1 MFLDVCLLL
10 LSILVSISAEL
21 RLRSL
26 KSALGLK
33 TVNEVDV
40 ELVERGDS
48 RGDSLTLEK
57 IKYTVL

>member
-21 RLRSL
+21 SLRSL

-40 ELVERGDS
+40 ELVERSDS
-48 RGDSLTLEK
+48 GGDSLTLEK
-57 IKYTVL
+57 